1 MKALLDHLA
10 RLASLP
16 YQMRFI
22 VSGTSNEY
30 VLPEELL
37 EVAEN
42 RLALALASQGNLSE
56 EQRGALNR
64 LRRVMEAEG
73 RSIPFD
79 DQSMSNLDL
88 VERNEAWRRIR
99 TEAAQC
105 LELFQ
110 FDLKAWESAN
120 IPGRPSRV

>member
-10 RLASLP
+10 RLASLA

-42 RLALALASQGNLSE
+42 RLALALAGQGNLSE
-56 EQRGALNR
+56 EQRDALTR
-64 LRRVMEAEG
+64 LREVIGTEG
-73 RSIPFD
+73 RRIQFD
-79 DQSMSNLDL
+79 NESVSNLDL
-88 VERNEAWRRIR
+88 VRHNEAWGRVR
-99 TEAAQC
+99 TEAAKS
-105 LELFQ
+105 LGVLG
-110 FDLKAWESAN
+110 FDLRAWELAN
-120 IPGRPSRV
+120 VTPETRRS